1 MAFHKVYFNGK
12 NMPDALETFRHASL
26 SRCIGLSNLQQP
38 QSLLLFKQTVDGLI
52 FSPFDTL
59 LVSILFSNLSR
70 LVLLNILC

>member
-1 MAFHKVYFNGK
+1 
-12 NMPDALETFRHASL
+12 MPDALETFRHASL